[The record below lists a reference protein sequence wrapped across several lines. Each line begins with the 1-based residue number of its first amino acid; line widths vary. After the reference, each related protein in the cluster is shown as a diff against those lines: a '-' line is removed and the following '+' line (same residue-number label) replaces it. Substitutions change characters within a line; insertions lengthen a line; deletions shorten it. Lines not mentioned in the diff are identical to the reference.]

1 MRLYD
6 GAVPVR
12 MRRIGV
18 VALRERLR
26 DVLLALA
33 DAGTVDLAGALGS
46 GEGPA
51 MDALRR
57 LDRRTPGRPSAR
69 PALATAAPDVDRLER
84 EGARALLAG
93 EVELDRRRR
102 SAVERGEFVLMV
114 GWAPAPSLEGLAAR
128 VEGLGATMVELPP
141 PPGDEPPTLL
151 AGPPAAEQFRPL
163 VTTYGAVPYEDVD
176 PTLFVAVTYCV
187 MFGMMFGDAGDGLL
201 IVFAALVLR
210 RIRRPSLRP
219 LRRVWATIAAA
230 GVAATAFGVLY
241 GEFFGPTTVLP
252 VVWLSPLDSPTRL
265 IVAAIILGVCLLAAG
280 HVLGIVNRWREGG
293 ARAALGDVS
302 GVPGLALLAAAA
314 LVAAGT
320 AGGAGGPAVAAGV
333 AAAVVAVAML
343 AVGLRAEAGD
353 GALAIVQV
361 IVGLFDA
368 LVRLFSN
375 VVSFARLAAFG
386 LMHAALAKVV
396 LDAAGAMAGSPA
408 GDVAAVIAFVLGGAL
423 AFTLEG
429 VVAAAQA
436 LRLEYYELF
445 SRMFVR
451 EGRPFAPWK
460 LPLSPG
466 GEAP

>member
-1 MRLYD
+1 
-6 GAVPVR
+6 
-12 MRRIGV
+12 
-18 VALRERLR
+18 
-26 DVLLALA
+26 
-33 DAGTVDLAGALGS
+33 LG
-46 GEGPA
+46 
-51 MDALRR
+51 
-57 LDRRTPGRPSAR
+57 
-69 PALATAAPDVDRLER
+69 
-84 EGARALLAG
+84 
-93 EVELDRRRR
+93 
-102 SAVERGEFVLMV
+102 
-114 GWAPAPSLEGLAAR
+114 
-128 VEGLGATMVELPP
+128 
-141 PPGDEPPTLL
+141 
-151 AGPPAAEQFRPL
+151 
-163 VTTYGAVPYEDVD
+163 
-176 PTLFVAVTYCV
+176 
-187 MFGMMFGDAGDGLL
+187 
-201 IVFAALVLR
+201 I
-210 RIRRPSLRP
+210 
-219 LRRVWATIAAA
+219 
-230 GVAATAFGVLY
+230 
-241 GEFFGPTTVLP
+241 
-252 VVWLSPLDSPTRL
+252 
-265 IVAAIILGVCLLAAG
+265 CLLAAG

-320 AGGAGGPAVAAGV
+320 AGGAGGPAVAAGA